1 MDGFSQRFE
10 STAGRDSKPQK
21 KKGPA
26 HHSTSSYDEGER
38 KPKFVSM
45 THKNGNLCWIYAVR

>member
-1 MDGFSQRFE
+1 MDSFSQRFE
-10 STAGRDSKPQK
+10 STAGRDSNVKPQK
-21 KKGPA
+21 KKGYA

-45 THKNGNLCWIYAVR
+45 TH